1 MKRIIVLVVAGAIV
15 ATACSGTDESSD
27 AATETTSAPPTT
39 AEVTT
44 TTIAAT
50 TTVDASVPMSPVVP
64 GADADAD
71 AIVDLFAVAFDS
83 ETTFEEKAPLIDDPA
98 GLESTVE
105 SYKTAGESFGGI
117 FLEVTATSIDS
128 DSAGVMYDLLFGGSP
143 FQSDQIGEAVNN
155 DGQWQVTR
163 EYFCSIME
171 LARVDCA

>member
-1 MKRIIVLVVAGAIV
+1 MKRMMILVVAGAIV
-15 ATACSGTDESSD
+15 VAACSGADESSET
-27 AATETTSAPPTT
+27 ATETTSAPTT
-39 AEVTT
+39 TVEVTT

-50 TTVDASVPMSPVVP
+50 TTVDASVPLSPVVP
-64 GADADAD
+64 GEDADAD

-83 ETTFEEKAPLIDDPA
+83 ETTFAEKAPLIDDPA
-98 GLESTVE
+98 GLEPTVE
-105 SYKTAGESFGGI
+105 AYKAAGESFGGI
-117 FLEVTATSIDS
+117 FLEVTATGIDG

-143 FQSDQIGEAVNN
+143 FQSGQMGEAVNN